1 MIPKQLSLPCKF
13 INIESYTEI
22 WIPSRPRFGILQ
34 INICSIFVQYL
45 LGLGSGGWDE
55 SIDFI

>member
-22 WIPSRPRFGILQ
+22 WIPSRHYGEYMEDKTKVPALKELTI
-34 INICSIFVQYL
+34 
-45 LGLGSGGWDE
+45 
-55 SIDFI
+55 